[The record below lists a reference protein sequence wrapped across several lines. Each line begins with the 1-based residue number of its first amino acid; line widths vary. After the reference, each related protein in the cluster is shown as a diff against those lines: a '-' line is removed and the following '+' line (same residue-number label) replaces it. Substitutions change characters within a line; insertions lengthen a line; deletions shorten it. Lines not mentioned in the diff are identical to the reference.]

1 MKLIVCLDENNGM
14 TFNNR
19 RQSKDRVV
27 GERIKE
33 IAGPDKKIY
42 ISPKSEKLAA
52 EYGLNYIA
60 DDHYLGKAGKDDY
73 CFCEFELPDESMVTM
88 VIIFRWGR
96 RYPKSSSFTYDLG
109 KWKKID
115 EIKFKGTSH
124 NEITQEIYIR

>member
-33 IAGPDKKIY
+33 IVCPDKKIY
-42 ISPKSEKLAA
+42 ISLKSEKLFE

-60 DDHYLGKAGKDDY
+60 DEHYLEKAGKDDY
-73 CFCEFELPDESMVTM
+73 CFCEFELPKEAD
-88 VIIFRWGR
+88 
-96 RYPKSSSFTYDLG
+96 
-109 KWKKID
+109 ID
-115 EIKFKGTSH
+115 EIIVFRWARKYPQDTSFPYDLNKWKAGIFEVFAGNSH
-124 NEITQEIYIR
+124 DEIYIEPYNK